1 MQWGQPRCSAL
12 HQLRSYFGRLSTVC
26 PSSSLRMKTLDMAH
40 EIWPVSFW
48 KRSEQKAKKVR
59 PQNKA
64 QNRPAQRRLLNLKWF
79 SGTAAAYVLHYA
91 PGPSPSGTTFFAATS
106 AFLLSEVFESTRR
119 SKPSPSK
126 STHGV
131 CRGSHQGFVVASFVV
146 LSNSAPKRG
155 SRLVNFSDFGRR
167 PRSARIDKLAN
178 TQGRRRNPPGLRG
191 RFIRQ

>member
-1 MQWGQPRCSAL
+1 M
-12 HQLRSYFGRLSTVC
+12 
-26 PSSSLRMKTLDMAH
+26 
-40 EIWPVSFW
+40 SFW

-64 QNRPAQRRLLNLKWF
+64 QNRPAQRQLLNLKWL
-79 SGTAAAYVLHYA
+79 SVSSPVYALHYA
-91 PGPSPSGTTFFAATS
+91 PGSSPSATTFFAAFS
-106 AFLLSEVFESTRR
+106 AILRSEVFGSTCR

-126 STHGV
+126 STHEV
-131 CRGSHQGFVVASFVV
+131 CRESHQSFVVASFAV

-167 PRSARIDKLAN
+167 SRSARTDKLAN
-178 TQGRRRNPPGLRG
+178 TRGQRQIPPELRG